1 MARKISNSKLKKFT
15 SIDERIEQ
23 LKKEKEEKQKELAL
37 SIGSYF
43 LESFDINS
51 FEDVNEIYEILD
63 QAVELSDSNVK
74 KIEKVKEEDGEVSS
88 EEVKSDFVKD
98 DLNDR

>member
-51 FEDVNEIYEILD
+51 FEDVDEIYEILD
-63 QAVELSDSNVK
+63 QAVELSDSNVI
-74 KIEKVKEEDGEVSS
+74 KIEKYKEKD
-88 EEVKSDFVKD
+88 EEEKIESDFVRD

>member
-51 FEDVNEIYEILD
+51 FEDVDEIYEILD

-74 KIEKVKEEDGEVSS
+74 KIEKYKEKD
-88 EEVKSDFVKD
+88 EEEKIESDFVRD